1 MTLFDPYLAFSGE
14 SSSLQR
20 WQFLLTENIRFCAFL
35 PQYEGAVNENC
46 TPCYVKSIFHGLQT
60 FSRLIGFFAHYHTLI
75 DDGTYANIKA
85 LAEAIGIDSGVVA
98 KATRLTL
105 LSPTIVH
112 KLILGEADLSMQT
125 LRRSF
130 PLVWEKQERELLR

>member
-1 MTLFDPYLAFSGE
+1 MKPEILRNG
-14 SSSLQR
+14 
-20 WQFLLTENIRFCAFL
+20 NIRISIPVTFKTQGARKRIAAKETTDL
-35 PQYEGAVNENC
+35 PGCDSPLQLNLARG
-46 TPCYVKSIFHGLQT
+46 FHWQ
-60 FSRLIGFFAHYHTLI
+60 SLI

-85 LAEAIGIDSGVVA
+85 LA

-105 LSPTIVH
+105 LSPKIVH
-112 KLILGEADLSMQT
+112 KLILGGADLSMQT